1 VRDRIKEPG
10 RRLRELGIA
19 YVRFALARPAHLRLM
34 FGPEIA
40 DKAASPQSR
49 GRR

>member
-1 VRDRIKEPG
+1 VRDRITEPG